1 MKKYNL
7 KNYIRYKEDL
17 SKCMPV
23 DKDIKDY
30 TRDEFIVG
38 FMPLCENLARKFSST
53 EQSIGALTIED
64 LIQFGAEGLIK
75 AVDKLDYVKVM
86 ESENIE
92 KTLQSFFGKRIRGSI
107 RRRIDESRSS
117 MRIPEHK
124 RNSMRKDFNEKK
136 NVEMFFKSIFLSID
150 DYSCDEDGNSI
161 ITNIIDDSEDYN
173 IDVINSY
180 LKGIMKK
187 FLSENE
193 YEVLR
198 MSYGLDCEK
207 HSAVEIADHLGI
219 SGVSN
224 FVRISEIKRQ
234 AVDKLIE
241 NVDENQIIKFNS

>member
-17 SKCMPV
+17 SRCIPIG
-23 DKDIKDY
+23 KDLKDY

-53 EQSIGALTIED
+53 EQSIGALTVED

-75 AVDKLDYVKVM
+75 AVDKLDYDRVM
-86 ESENIE
+86 ASENIE

-124 RNSMRKDFNEKK
+124 RNSMRKDSDNKK
-136 NVEMFFKSIFLSID
+136 NVEIFFKSIFLSID
-150 DYSCDEDGNSI
+150 EVPTDEDGDSIFFEVADNS
-161 ITNIIDDSEDYN
+161 EPYN
-173 IDVINSY
+173 IEILNSY
-180 LKGIMKK
+180 LKGVMKK
-187 FLSENE
+187 YLDRKE

-198 MSYGLDCEK
+198 MSYGLDCV
-207 HSAVEIADHLGI
+207 SYPAIEIANILGLN
-219 SGVSN
+219 GASN
-224 FVRISEIKRQ
+224 FVRVSEIKRQ
-234 AVDKLIE
+234 AVDKLIL
-241 NVDENQIIKFNS
+241 NVDYNQLMNKLN